1 MPARP
6 PDGGARALIDA
17 HERALPAADRRRL
30 GVHYTPSS
38 LADEVVDVALVA
50 LDRLPTSVCD
60 PSCGGGAFLLAVAE
74 RLVREGVDP
83 ADVWGRLSGMEID
96 PRSAQVARE
105 ALVAWAGSHGLT
117 RRSDEARIVVGDALA
132 VSAGHWP
139 GVPEPGVDLVLGNPP
154 FLSQLSR
161 STARSS
167 EQRAAL
173 ERRFGKVGAYV
184 DTAALFVRAGLD
196 LLAPTGVLGMVQ
208 PQSFLSTRDTGTLRD
223 GLLADADLVA
233 LWGSDQR
240 RFADADVQ
248 VVVPVL
254 RRRAAEGDVPAR
266 RTDVRWEG
274 RQPLRYRTAAPVPG
288 ASWGAVLGTAMG
300 IPEVPAGTGA
310 VVSSLATATA
320 GFRDEY
326 YALRDAA
333 TGLRDAAT
341 GLRDAA
347 TGSGDAATGSG
358 DAATAPLVTVGMID
372 PLRLRWGVGTHR
384 LGGRDVHA
392 PVVDLDELERAA
404 PRVARWARA
413 RRRPK
418 VLVATQTKVVEVV
431 ADPTGDL
438 VPMTPVISV
447 EPVEHDVDVW
457 RLAAALSAPP
467 VAAQA
472 LRDHLGAG
480 RSPGSLRWSASA
492 VLAAALPSDEEQWMA
507 GAQLARELGDRDL
520 SPERHGRLLEELAVV
535 MTRAHGL
542 PGDHPVV
549 QWWCERRPRR

>member
-1 MPARP
+1 M
-6 PDGGARALIDA
+6 DA

-30 GVHYTPSS
+30 GAHYTPSS
-38 LADEVVDVALVA
+38 LADEVVDIA
-50 LDRLPTSVCD
+50 LDALGRPPTSVCD
-60 PSCGGGAFLLAVAE
+60 PACGGGAFLLAVAE
-74 RLVREGVDP
+74 RLVREGLD
-83 ADVWGRLSGMEID
+83 AGDVWGRLSGMEID

-105 ALVAWAGSHGLT
+105 ALVAWASSHGLV
-117 RRSDEARIVVGDALA
+117 RRSDQAQIVVGDALA
-132 VSAGHWP
+132 VPAGRWP
-139 GVPEPGVDLVLGNPP
+139 GLPEQGVDLVLGNPP

-161 STARSS
+161 STARSAQ
-167 EQRAAL
+167 ERAAL

-184 DTAALFVRAGLD
+184 DAAALFVRAGLD

-208 PQSFLSTRDTGTLRD
+208 PQSFLSTRGTATLRD

-240 RFADADVQ
+240 RFSDADVQ

-254 RRRAAEGDVPAR
+254 RRRAVEGDGPAR
-266 RTDVRWEG
+266 GTEVCWDG
-274 RQPLRYRTAAPVPG
+274 RAPLRYRTEAPVPG

-300 IPEVPAGTGA
+300 IPEVPAAAGATVGT
-310 VVSSLATATA
+310 LATATA

-333 TGLRDAAT
+333 R
-341 GLRDAA
+341 
-347 TGSGDAATGSG
+347 GSGDAARGSG
-358 DAATAPLVTVGMID
+358 DAAAGSGDAAAGSAPAARLVTVGMID
-372 PLRLRWGVGTHR
+372 PLRLRWAVGTHR
-384 LGGRDVHA
+384 LGGREVHA
-392 PVVDLDELERAA
+392 PVVDLHELERDA
-404 PRVARWARA
+404 PRVARWAGA

-447 EPVEHDVDVW
+447 EPIEDRVDVW

-480 RSPGSLRWSASA
+480 RSPGTLRWSASA
-492 VLAAALPSDEEQWMA
+492 VLSAALPCDEDRWST
-507 GAQLARELGDRDL
+507 GAELARDL
-520 SPERHGRLLEELAVV
+520 SGPALSVERHGRLLEELAVV

-542 PGDHPVV
+542 SGNHPVV
-549 QWWCERRPRR
+549 EWWCERRPRR